1 MAQSIALRSMPISNM
16 ALTAALVARV
26 ERKEPDP
33 GPHYGNFDLSEETR
47 ERWLRLLLE
56 GRTPDTP
63 FWVFSYGSLRWKPAF
78 DAFEER
84 SAVTVGWRRS
94 FRLQLTR
101 WCGTPDRPG
110 LMLALDRGGSCRGIA

>member
-63 FWVFSYGSLRWKPAF
+63 FWVFSYGSHLEACLRRIRRALGRNIRLAPVVSPPAHAMVRYAGPSGP
-78 DAFEER
+78 DA
-84 SAVTVGWRRS
+84 S
-94 FRLQLTR
+94 
-101 WCGTPDRPG
+101 PG
-110 LMLALDRGGSCRGIA
+110 

>member
-56 GRTPDTP
+56 GVRPIRPSGSSLTAH
-63 FWVFSYGSLRWKPAF
+63 FSGSLPSTHSK
-78 DAFEER
+78 
-84 SAVTVGWRRS
+84 SA
-94 FRLQLTR
+94 
-101 WCGTPDRPG
+101 RP
-110 LMLALDRGGSCRGIA
+110 